1 MKKTI
6 TILCTLFVAISFSQY
21 RQGYED
27 TMSGAI
33 YFFNDTAKKG
43 SDQPFVKG
51 TPYLTEFYKEA
62 EITGYENVN
71 IPALR
76 YNAFKDEMEF
86 ERAGEI
92 YYVPKK
98 IGMVVFLNNLGNK
111 EVYKNLRYL
120 DGNHQ
125 NAGFLIEVFN
135 EDGEY
140 SLYKKE
146 SVKYVESKDAFT
158 SYVSERPAEFVRNK
172 SEFYLVDNNLLGK
185 KIPSRRKEL
194 LNLFPD
200 DQDEI
205 LEFIKTN
212 KISISKETDLI
223 ELVKYLNTL

>member
-1 MKKTI
+1 MKTII
-6 TILCTLFVAISFSQY
+6 TILSTLFITISFSQY

-27 TMSGAI
+27 SMSGAL
-33 YFFNDTAKKG
+33 YFFNDTAEKG
-43 SDQPFVKG
+43 SEQPYVKG

-62 EITGYENVN
+62 EISDYKNVN
-71 IPALR
+71 IPPLR

-98 IGMVVFLNNLGNK
+98 IGMVVVLNSLGNK

-120 DGNHQ
+120 DGNRQ

-172 SEFYLVDNNLLGK
+172 SEFYLVNNDFLGK

-205 LEFIKTN
+205 LEFIKKN
-212 KISISKETDLI
+212 KISISKEADLI
-223 ELVKYLNTL
+223 KLVRYLNTL